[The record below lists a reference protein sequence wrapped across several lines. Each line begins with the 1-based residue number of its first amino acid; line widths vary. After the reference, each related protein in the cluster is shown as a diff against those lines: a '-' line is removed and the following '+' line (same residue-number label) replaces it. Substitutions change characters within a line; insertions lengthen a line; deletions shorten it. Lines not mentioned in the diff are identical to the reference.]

1 MLLSKID
8 WELLD
13 ELSYRTHLN
22 KSLKN
27 TLRKFDV
34 DVLFNEINTVIQ
46 HYIEKDKQIVYTHRI
61 KAIQSCALKY
71 QKYYPNTQVEKAFN
85 DILGIRLTVENYDFL
100 SALEI
105 PSCVK
110 KVDMQNGK
118 AKDDG
123 YRAVHLYYQKD
134 HFHYPIEIQLATEG
148 DQLFNEWMHT
158 YFYKYVDNY
167 SVGLFLRRLYEQH
180 IINTEEDFRKE
191 MSKYVLFDCK
201 KI

>member
-13 ELSYRTHLN
+13 GLSYRTQLN

-61 KAIQSCALKY
+61 KAIQSCSL
-71 QKYYPNTQVEKAFN
+71 
-85 DILGIRLTVENYDFL
+85 
-100 SALEI
+100 
-105 PSCVK
+105 
-110 KVDMQNGK
+110 
-118 AKDDG
+118 
-123 YRAVHLYYQKD
+123 
-134 HFHYPIEIQLATEG
+134 TEG